1 MGGVWV
7 SSRGG
12 WRIALLS
19 IGGVLLEVLIFLLLA
34 LLVQTY
40 GH

>member
-12 WRIALLS
+12 CRIALLS
-19 IGGVLLEVLIFLLLA
+19 IGGVLLEVLIFFFLL
-34 LLVQTY
+34 Y
-40 GH
+40 